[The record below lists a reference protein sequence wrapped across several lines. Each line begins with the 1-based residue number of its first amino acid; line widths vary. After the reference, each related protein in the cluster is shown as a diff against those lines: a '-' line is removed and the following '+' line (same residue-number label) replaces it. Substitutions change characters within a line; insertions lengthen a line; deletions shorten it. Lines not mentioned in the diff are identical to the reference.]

1 MLHRIFASL
10 LMAAWLWCCLSD
22 EPARADNIQPACL
35 EIEESGS
42 GMIRVVWK
50 VPLSQNIPSPFMPI
64 FPQDCRVSSPRK
76 RLNTGSAIVERWDM
90 ACGEQGLAGASI
102 RIDGLEQTV
111 MEALVRIR
119 LADGFVHRVV
129 LRPAQRV
136 ITVPDPASQPKEE
149 RTILGSTLRLVDRW
163 RYFLLLPA
171 VWFLSL
177 RPRARKRGIVLC
189 TSALLL
195 GALCGHALGRLPTQ
209 ERFLQRGVISEAEA
223 TRILQ
228 GLMLNTYR
236 AFMLDEDEDVYDVLA
251 RSVAGEF
258 LNEVY
263 LENREAMRMEG
274 SEGASTL
281 IDRLDI
287 KSIESMRPLKD
298 DRIAMVATWDVYG
311 TVSHLGHVHYRCNTY
326 RAELTMVPTEAY
338 WKLTGFQLL
347 DEERII

>member
-1 MLHRIFASL
+1 MLHRIFAPL
-10 LMAAWLWCCLSD
+10 LMVGWLWCCLSA
-22 EPARADNIQPACL
+22 EPARADNVPPACL

-42 GMIRVVWK
+42 GTIRVVWK
-50 VPLSQNIPSPFMPI
+50 VPRSPNIPSRFTPI

-76 RLNTGSAIVERWDM
+76 RLITGGTIIEKWDI
-90 ACGEQGLAGASI
+90 ACGEKGLAGASI
-102 RIDGLEQTV
+102 SIDGLEQTV
-111 MEALVRIR
+111 TEALVRVR
-119 LADGFVHRVV
+119 LADGSVHRVV
-129 LRPAQRV
+129 LRPTERV
-136 ITVPDPASQPKEE
+136 TTVPDPALEIEE
-149 RTILGSTLRLVDRW
+149 TGTVLDAALHLVDRC

-171 VWFLSL
+171 AWFLSL

-189 TSALLL
+189 TSAVVV
-195 GALCGHALGRLPTQ
+195 GALCGHALGRLPIQ
-209 ERFLQRGVISEAEA
+209 EKILRQEVLSEAEA

-236 AFMLDEDEDVYDVLA
+236 AFMLDEDEDIYDVLA
-251 RSVAGEF
+251 RSVSGEF
-258 LNEVY
+258 LSEVY

-281 IDRLDI
+281 IGRLDI

-298 DRIAMVATWDVYG
+298 DSIAIVATWDVYG

-326 RAELTMVPTEAY
+326 RAELTMVPTEDY
-338 WKLTGFQLL
+338 WKLTSFQLL